1 MEPVLSLSVL
11 ETKTAT
17 RAAAHGEISFISMD
31 AIFILYVAN
40 YGDIVANKNQ
50 IRPKVVV
57 VVV

>member
-1 MEPVLSLSVL
+1 MCS
-11 ETKTAT
+11 
-17 RAAAHGEISFISMD
+17 AAAHGEISFISMD

-50 IRPKVVV
+50 IQSKVVV